1 LYLTGFVPATLPLDH
16 PGLVRSAGPRLEPV
30 GAGLAGGVVA
40 VRLCDLAAVDGVNG
54 AQVLVPASAGRV
66 GDGDLV
72 AWCTVTAVAPA
83 VYDAGGHLA
92 ADGWLP
98 DQVRLGVLEEHL
110 GRGAVEQV
118 VAGCQARPVE
128 PDEVLPRRRL
138 RLMSLP
144 LVARLVLAMTLLPQ
158 ASYVEALA
166 QLVGVLPRLP
176 WARAWQVPS
185 STVVTAWRRRLGVDA
200 MKAIFDRV
208 AGPVVAATDPAGLWH
223 GLRVAALDGCQA
235 RVADTPANRAAFG
248 SAGTADDGCDSP
260 FPLVRIVLATARAGR
275 AILAAALDAS
285 RVGEQ
290 TLTARLVADHP
301 HLFTPEYLY
310 VVDRNFLSHSFIDA
324 VHQGGR
330 GAHLLMRVKDGIRL
344 PVAARLG
351 PGQYL
356 SYFGS
361 GPRRIK
367 LRVVE
372 YDIRLPDGT
381 VTEVFCLATTLLDHH
396 TYPVADIAEV
406 YRQRWSASETTIG
419 EAKSTITDAGPSR
432 GPILRS
438 EEPDLVRQEAWAWL
452 TATQLVRKTAHA
464 ATRTTTGIRTDQTS
478 FTTTRREAT
487 RSMVQSLV
495 TATSSPAALA
505 HAADLT
511 ARGVLSNL
519 VTVDRDRHSP
529 RRQKCRP
536 RFPHT
541 AATKTTTRGPLKINL
556 GIPEPDTS

>member
-1 LYLTGFVPATLPLDH
+1 
-16 PGLVRSAGPRLEPV
+16 
-30 GAGLAGGVVA
+30 VVA
-40 VRLCDLAAVDGVNG
+40 VRLGDLAAVEGVSG
-54 AQVLVPASAGRV
+54 AQVLVPGSAGRMR
-66 GDGDLV
+66 DGDLV
-72 AWCTVTAVAPA
+72 AWCTVTAVGPA
-83 VYDAGGHLA
+83 VLDADGRLA
-92 ADGWLP
+92 VEGWLP

-110 GRGAVEQV
+110 GRGTVEQV
-118 VAGCQARPVE
+118 VAASQARPLE
-128 PDEVLPRRRL
+128 QDEVLPRRRQ

-185 STVVTAWRRRLGVDA
+185 STVVTDWRRRLGVDA
-200 MKAIFDRV
+200 MKNLFDRV
-208 AGPVVAATDPAGLWH
+208 AGLVVAATDPGGLWH

-235 RVADTPANRAAFG
+235 KVPDTPANRAAFG
-248 SAGTADDGCDSP
+248 SAGTPDDGGDSP

-275 AILAAALDAS
+275 AILAAVLDAS

-290 TLTARLVADHP
+290 TLTARLIAEHP
-301 HLFTPEYLY
+301 LLFTPEYLY
-310 VVDRNFLSHSFIDA
+310 VVDRNFLSHDFIDA
-324 VHQGGR
+324 VHKGGC

-344 PVAARLG
+344 PVIEWLG
-351 PGQYL
+351 PGEYL

-381 VTEVFCLATTLLDHH
+381 VSEVFCLATTLLDHH
-396 TYPVADIAEV
+396 TYPATDIAEV

-452 TATQLVRKTAHA
+452 TATQLVRKAAHA
-464 ATRTTTGIRTDQTS
+464 ATLTTTGVSTDQIS

-505 HAADLT
+505 DAADAA

-536 RFPHT
+536 KFPHT
-541 AATKTTTRGPLKINL
+541 ATTKTTTRGPFKINL
-556 GIPEPDTS
+556 GLPEPDTS